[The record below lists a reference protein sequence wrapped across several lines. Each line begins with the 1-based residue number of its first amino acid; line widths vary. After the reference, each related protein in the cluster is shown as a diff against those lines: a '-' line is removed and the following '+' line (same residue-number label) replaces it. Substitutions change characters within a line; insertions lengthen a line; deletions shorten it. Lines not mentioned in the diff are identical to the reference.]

1 MFLNSKNTC
10 LIKKFI
16 YKWHILTNFLCKVY
30 QSTIKKRIMILKDF
44 FEDFSRKLQEYS
56 KNIFS
61 NVVAKAI
68 WKQVGVVHV
77 IPFALNDINF

>member
-1 MFLNSKNTC
+1 MQGLSK
-10 LIKKFI
+10 
-16 YKWHILTNFLCKVY
+16 YY
-30 QSTIKKRIMILKDF
+30 KKRIMILKDF

-61 NVVAKAI
+61 KVVAKAI
-68 WKQVGVVHV
+68 RKQVGVVHV